1 MLRTQSQETITSNMG
16 NASSLTLGIL
26 KSLYPW
32 ANLGT
37 EEEAG
42 ELVWSFIE
50 TATQVIE
57 MIPVDMS

>member
-1 MLRTQSQETITSNMG
+1 VLLDMLRTQSQETITSNMG

-32 ANLGT
+32 ANLGVAGEGFEAICT

-42 ELVWSFIE
+42 ELV
-50 TATQVIE
+50 
-57 MIPVDMS
+57 